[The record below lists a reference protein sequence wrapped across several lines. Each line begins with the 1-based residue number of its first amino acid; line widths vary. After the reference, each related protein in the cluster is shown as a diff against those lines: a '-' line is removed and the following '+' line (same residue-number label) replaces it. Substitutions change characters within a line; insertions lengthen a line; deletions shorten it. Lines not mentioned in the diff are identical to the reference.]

1 MSENTPYPLGFFDVF
16 VGHKLEIDCSSW
28 EYEFAAQKW
37 GPNLAGKTTEG
48 IITKS
53 AWNCYRRTGKPNFEV
68 RITELNETYTNYDLD
83 YILKYS
89 VNVPAKYSELKAEYI
104 VRKAREAGM
113 LLHHRVA
120 NTDLS
125 LEASENSLS
134 IEQKQDD
141 VDREQNSHSQPGD
154 FTSL

>member
-53 AWNCYRRTGKPNFEV
+53 AWNCYRRTGKPKFEV

-113 LLHHRVA
+113 LLHRREA
-120 NTDLS
+120 DTD

-134 IEQKQDD
+134 IEHKQDD
-141 VDREQNSHSQPGD
+141 ADREQNSHSQSGD